1 MNNTNVV
8 YLLFVFVF
16 FGKAQIIFKAV
27 ASIHRSHKIF
37 RKILLGSIKVELLYY
52 ISTDP
57 QCLNE

>member
-8 YLLFVFVF
+8 YLLFVFF

-52 ISTDP
+52 ILTDP